1 MRERFYGELADLG
14 RQLAA
19 MCDTATAEV
28 RLANRALL
36 TQDRG
41 VAAQVSALDAELD
54 TARDRCER
62 TAHSLLALQAP
73 VAGDLRM
80 VLAVVYCAD
89 RIERMGDL
97 ARHIAELVGRAEPPD
112 SVIDRVRTLGELV
125 ATMAENLRTFVGDTD
140 GTHFATLNSADERV
154 DELHRQLMVE
164 VTGPEWTAG
173 VAAAV
178 TVTLLARFYERFAD
192 QAVSVARRLDFAVT
206 GDLPAPPRRS

>member
-1 MRERFYGELADLG
+1 
-14 RQLAA
+14 

-36 TQDRG
+36 TQDEG
-41 VAAQVSALDAELD
+41 VAALDAELD
-54 TARDRCER
+54 AARDRCER
-62 TAHSLLALQAP
+62 TAQCLLALQAP

-89 RIERMGDL
+89 RTERVGDL
-97 ARHIAELVGRAEPPD
+97 ARHVAELVGRAEPPD

-125 ATMAENLRTFVGDTD
+125 ATMAEDLRTFIGDTD
-140 GTHFATLNSADERV
+140 GTHFATLNDADERV
-154 DELHRQLMVE
+154 DELHRKLMVE

-173 VAAAV
+173 VVAGV

-192 QAVSVARRLDFAVT
+192 QVVSVARRLDFTVT
-206 GDLPAPPRRS
+206 GELPDPPRRS

>member
-1 MRERFYGELADLG
+1 
-14 RQLAA
+14 
-19 MCDTATAEV
+19 
-28 RLANRALL
+28 LANRALL

-206 GDLPAPPRRS
+206 GDLPDPRRRS